1 MFFGKIFTNLSH
13 RTAFSLLG
21 MLCEESALV
30 QSDKC
35 VWERQVK
42 GAGRTFN

>member
-1 MFFGKIFTNLSH
+1 MFFGKTFTNLSH

-21 MLCEESALV
+21 MLREESTSV

-35 VWERQVK
+35 VWEKQVR